1 VDPVTTFNE
10 EEFKHLEWDKDVAV
24 YEDTYVPPEP
34 PAEPVAEPTL
44 TAEEGLYVTV
54 GADGSL
60 VAADGAIFAVLAN
73 GTLKSADGSV
83 FAPTGVVLSA
93 ENALVSAALAFEGT
107 VALADGIKLEE
118 GRKFV
123 IKKQQLGEGEMLLSF
138 LGGAEF
144 VDGAGR
150 LFRRAA
156 DGTFLGADLDNL
168 EAWTYSGSALTAKDS
183 KRITG
188 DMQQGASEWKWVV
201 GDVELE
207 RGAKITVKA
216 KSKTDGGGVLLLKS
230 DGTLVDGAGGVY
242 SVTPE
247 GLLVGPDGVV
257 FGATGLLM
265 TPAGVAQN
273 AAVSFSDGAVLANG
287 SGVAAGSKIVVKK
300 QIAADEGMVVMVG
313 ADGQLQGLDGTK
325 YTMRSDGKL
334 VSEGKKVFKSTG
346 KVVTADQQV
355 LTGVT
360 AAVDESGKVIS
371 INGTPLMAGAKIV
384 IHQDAEAT
392 RAFQEEMA
400 RKEAEEKAVKEAA
413 EKAAKEAAE
422 KEKAEKEAKE
432 KAEREAKEKAER
444 EAKEKAEREAK
455 EKAEREAKEAAEKA
469 AKEAAE
475 KEAAEKAAA
484 AAAAKKKKEEEEEL
498 EPPPKPVTIKGEV
511 TLKDAKGDVFAEVHK
526 DDAAGTIIGA
536 ESVIIIKNAKGKEVV
551 RITRGYVTVKN
562 FNVEEI
568 VQIMRGVVSVKT
580 MAGKEM
586 VHVEKGEIYI
596 EDFDGEVIVNN
607 LADVNKLDDEMSLK
621 NL

>member
-1 VDPVTTFNE
+1 
-10 EEFKHLEWDKDVAV
+10 
-24 YEDTYVPPEP
+24 
-34 PAEPVAEPTL
+34 
-44 TAEEGLYVTV
+44 
-54 GADGSL
+54 
-60 VAADGAIFAVLAN
+60 
-73 GTLKSADGSV
+73 
-83 FAPTGVVLSA
+83 
-93 ENALVSAALAFEGT
+93 
-107 VALADGIKLEE
+107 LADGVKLEE

-123 IKKQQLGEGEMLLSF
+123 IKKQQLAEGEMLLSF

-168 EAWTYSGSALTAKDS
+168 EAYTYSGSALTAKDA

-188 DMQQGASEWKWVV
+188 EMQQGASEWKWVV
-201 GDVELE
+201 GDVELD

-216 KSKTDGGGVLLLKS
+216 KSKTDGEGVLLLKS

-300 QIAADEGMVVMVG
+300 QIAADEGMVVIVG

-325 YTMRSDGKL
+325 YSMRSDGKL

-355 LTGVT
+355 LTDVT

-400 RKEAEEKAVKEAA
+400 RKEAEEKAAKEAA

-444 EAKEKAEREAK
+444 EAKEN
-455 EKAEREAKEAAEKA
+455 AEREAKEAAEKA

-475 KEAAEKAAA
+475 REAAEKAAA

-526 DDAAGTIIGA
+526 DDAAGTVIGA

-607 LADVNKLDDEMSLK
+607 LADVNKLDEEMSLK